1 MTHTQNFLN
10 IKANQ
15 VRKTKDK
22 KDKMDLIKRIHV
34 CWAKEGFITW
44 HGKEL

>member
-1 MTHTQNFLN
+1 MTQPQNYLN

-15 VRKTKDK
+15 VIQTLDR
-22 KDKMDLIKRIHV
+22 KDKMNLIKKNM
-34 CWAKEGFITW
+34 CLAKEGFITW